1 MSISSAINSAMK
13 THTPQQL
20 SIDLNADLGEG
31 SAYDEAILG
40 IVSSANISCGAHAG
54 DVSSIVN
61 ALTVAKANQVII
73 GAHPSYPDRENMGRR
88 SLDITPS
95 SLIASIFDQLTHIK
109 DLAETKR
116 AQLRYVKMHGALYN
130 DMAKDAKLA
139 QLVCDCV
146 NKFDPSL
153 AIMGLAGSAVE
164 RICHQMQKL
173 FIAEAFID
181 RRYHTDGSLLKRSE
195 PGAVIHDAD
204 QAVAQAL
211 EIIQHQRVTTASGA
225 SLQIQANSLCLHGDS
240 PAALEIARELK
251 ASLMKHNIAIRA
263 TL

>member
-1 MSISSAINSAMK
+1 MRIVSINNTMK
-13 THTPQQL
+13 THTALPL

-31 SAYDEAILG
+31 SEYDEAILN

-54 DVSSIVN
+54 DITSIVS
-61 ALTVAKANQVII
+61 ALTVAKANQVVI
-73 GAHPSYPDRENMGRR
+73 GAHPSYPDRESMGRR
-88 SLDITPS
+88 SLKITPF
-95 SLIASIFDQLTHIK
+95 SLTASIIDQLTYIK
-109 DLAETKR
+109 DLAEMKG
-116 AQLRYVKMHGALYN
+116 AQLRYVKTHGALYN
-130 DMAKDAKLA
+130 DMASDGNLAK
-139 QLVCDCV
+139 LVCDCI
-146 NKFDPSL
+146 NRFDPSL

-164 RICHQMQKL
+164 STCHQMQKT

-181 RRYHTDGSLLKRSE
+181 RRYHKDGSLLKRSE

-204 QAVAQAL
+204 QAVGQAL

-240 PAALEIARELK
+240 PAALAIATALK

>member
-1 MSISSAINSAMK
+1 MSINDAMSI
-13 THTPQQL
+13 HTPQQL

-31 SAYDEAILG
+31 SEYDEAILA

-54 DVSSIVN
+54 DSTSIAK
-61 ALTVAKANQVII
+61 ALTIAKTNQVVT

-88 SLDITPS
+88 SLNITPS
-95 SLIASIFDQLTHIK
+95 SLSASINDQLTHIK
-109 DLAETKR
+109 NLAEMKGT
-116 AQLRYVKMHGALYN
+116 QLRYVKTHGALYN
-130 DMAKDAKLA
+130 DMAKDVKLA
-139 QLVCDCV
+139 ELICDCI
-146 NKFDPSL
+146 NRFDPSL

-164 RICHQMQKL
+164 RICHQMQKP

-181 RRYHTDGSLLKRSE
+181 RRYHPDGSLLKRSE

-204 QAVAQAL
+204 QAVEQAL

-240 PAALEIARELK
+240 PAALAIATALK